1 MPIMKEI
8 KLVRD
13 VMVIET
19 AASAYVCPIR
29 SDTVMLVGVRRQAAS
44 NTNASSIPTPE
55 RKQKGWYILKGNNK
69 CFDRHMTRTNSG
81 FDRTAAIFWGW

>member
-19 AASAYVCPIR
+19 AASAYVCPSR
-29 SDTVMLVGVRRQAAS
+29 SGTVMLVGVRRQAANS
-44 NTNASSIPTPE
+44 TKASSMPTPAQIE
-55 RKQKGWYILKGNNK
+55 KEEESLLNKLFLSFDQK
-69 CFDRHMTRTNSG
+69 
-81 FDRTAAIFWGW
+81 